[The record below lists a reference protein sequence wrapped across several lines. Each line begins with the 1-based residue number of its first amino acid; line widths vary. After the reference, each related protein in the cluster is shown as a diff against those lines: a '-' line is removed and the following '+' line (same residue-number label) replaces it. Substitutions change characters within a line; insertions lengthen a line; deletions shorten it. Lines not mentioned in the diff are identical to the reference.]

1 MSTASRLMQS
11 TVNGITPHLVV
22 RDAAEAISFYEKA
35 FGAVEIRRS
44 MAPDGEKVM
53 FAEVAIGNGRFY
65 LNDEFPDWGVYS
77 PLERKGTAVTMHL
90 QADVADP
97 IYERAVAAGCKVVM
111 ELADQFWGDRYAI
124 VEDPF
129 GHRWS
134 IGAPIRKK

>member
-97 IYERAVAAGCKVVM
+97 IYERAVAAGLSAKNNSDGERTTCRKLPLQNRIQCT
-111 ELADQFWGDRYAI
+111 EC
-124 VEDPF
+124 
-129 GHRWS
+129 
-134 IGAPIRKK
+134 IRAW